1 MAFDGS
7 LKFDTK
13 IDTSGFKNGVSSL
26 KRAAESFEKKIH
38 KMGNQIDQSLG
49 KSEKVTA
56 LENEISATEEK
67 IRVLVSEMKEMEE
80 TKLPTKEYTELEKQ
94 VERAGKKLE
103 GLLDRKEKFESI
115 GRKTNTSAWKGLLYD
130 IDLASKKYD
139 ALARKKEEMESDG
152 TAYTSGSSSSSYQK
166 KADSLAAL
174 NDKLYEQKKRLSE
187 VEAAESAAS
196 QSGQEYVSLMDSIK
210 LQVKAAGSSF
220 KKFGKNVVIG
230 LATSPVVGFTSA
242 MKGAF
247 WLTKRTGSAFKKVG
261 FNAIKKSIAGAA
273 RALSK
278 FNKALWSI
286 GKNSNK
292 SKSGFS
298 MIGMLGKSLM
308 FSMVFR
314 SLSAISNALKE
325 GMQNFT
331 QYSGSF
337 NSAMTSF
344 TGSLTQ
350 LKNSFAAAFSPVT
363 SIAIPALD
371 VLIQKLIQAINVIGQ
386 FMSAMSGKNTFT
398 RAVKVNDDYAASLK
412 KTGGAARSAGKEA
425 KKALAPF
432 DDLVQIQ
439 QQSTDASGG
448 GTAGTDPSQMFTEE
462 TIENGISGFANKLKE
477 LIDAEDWDGIGQ
489 MLGEK
494 VNASV
499 SRFADYVSW
508 DNVGAETT
516 AFLLAFTAIFNSMAG
531 TIDWYSIGGA
541 LGSGA
546 DTLIHIMFIL
556 LTGLDWKL
564 LGSAVALGLNGMVDS
579 VDWNLFGRTL
589 GAYFQAKI
597 SALYGFVSTA
607 DWPSI
612 GQAIGDS
619 LNGMTGQIDW
629 EMLGLSFAAGLS
641 GIFDIVANFAETYDW
656 VSLGNSVSASFSSF
670 FETFDW
676 AGAGAALS
684 LFVLG
689 FLNFLITIV
698 QETDWRAF
706 GEGVADGIKAIDWT
720 AIVNSLFTFIGL
732 CFGGFA
738 AFLGGLL
745 ADGVSSAKEYFQGKV
760 DECGGN
766 IVAGILKG
774 ILDGIIGIGLWIYK
788 NVVAPIID
796 GFAAGFGFEGKSPST
811 VMAEMGQYL
820 WDGFCNGIKAFF
832 SSPGDFIK
840 EHITDPFV
848 DGVKNLL
855 GIHSPSTVMEGIGS
869 NTVAGFNQGVT
880 DEQSASQNVIQTWA
894 EGVAKWFSNKFGIS
908 NNSADESR
916 KWAIGIMSGF
926 NTTVNRQ
933 YTDSQSVMEK
943 WAENVRQWFIGDSD
957 TKGINEASWKK
968 FAENI
973 IQAFINAINIGHT
986 GTKEPMEVW
995 ASHAQEWFWGDTDPS
1010 GTGGMYVA
1018 FYNMAKRI
1026 NEGFSNGISDFA
1038 HMAKSAIREW
1048 ANDIMDTAEKEF
1060 DIHSPSKEFR
1070 TIAEYVIKG
1079 FNEGILSFAASSQS
1093 VAQKWLD
1100 GIIHVFDGVDI
1111 TIPVG
1116 LNIPNAAAYI
1126 PRMATGSI
1134 VPPRTGEASLEA
1146 VKRYGIGEQEEI
1158 LSLLIQKIDELIA
1171 QIHDGDGRPIEIVL
1185 NLTGNLASLARILK
1199 PELDKEAARKGVNLV
1214 VVGGV

>member
-13 IDTSGFKNGVSSL
+13 IDTNGFEKGVSSL
-26 KRAAESFEKKIH
+26 NRAAESFENKIH
-38 KMGNQIDQSLG
+38 QMGKRIDQSIG

-56 LENEISATEEK
+56 LESEISATEEK
-67 IRVLVSEMKEMEE
+67 IRVLVAEMKEMEE
-80 TKLPTKEYTELEKQ
+80 TKLPTKEYIELEKQ
-94 VERAGKKLE
+94 ADRAGRKLE
-103 GLLDRKEKFESI
+103 GLLDRKEKFEST
-115 GRKTNTSAWKGLLYD
+115 GRKTNTSSWKGLLYD

-139 ALARKKEEMESDG
+139 ALTRKKEAMESDG

-174 NDKLYEQKKRLSE
+174 NNKLYEQKRRLSE
-187 VEAAESAAS
+187 VEAAELTAS
-196 QSGQEYVSLMDSIK
+196 QSGQEYVSLIDSLK
-210 LQVKAAGSSF
+210 FHVKATGGLL
-220 KKFGKNVVIG
+220 KGFGKNVVVG

-242 MKGAF
+242 MKGAL
-247 WLTKRTGSAFKKVG
+247 WITERTSSAFKKVG
-261 FNAIKKSIAGAA
+261 FNAVKKSITGAT

-286 GKNSNK
+286 GKNTNK
-292 SKSGFS
+292 SKRGFS

-325 GMQNFT
+325 GMQNFA

-337 NSAMTSF
+337 NSVMTSF

-350 LKNSFAAAFSPVT
+350 FKNSIAAAFSPVT

-371 VLIQKLIQAINVIGQ
+371 ALIQKLIQAINVIGQ

-412 KTGGAARSAGKEA
+412 KTGGAAKSAGKEA

-439 QQSTDASGG
+439 QQGADASGG

-489 MLGEK
+489 MIGEK
-494 VNASV
+494 VNDSV
-499 SRFADYVSW
+499 ARFADFISW
-508 DNVGAETT
+508 DNVGTETT

-546 DTLIHIMFIL
+546 DTLIHILFIL

-564 LGSAVALGLNGMVDS
+564 LGSAIASGLNGMVDS
-579 VDWNLFGRTL
+579 VDWDLFGRTL

-597 SALYGFVSTA
+597 SGLYGFVSTA
-607 DWPSI
+607 DWPAI
-612 GQAIGDS
+612 GQAIGNS
-619 LNGMTGQIDW
+619 LSGSLHQIDW
-629 EMLGLSFAAGLS
+629 AMLGLMFAGLIG
-641 GIFDIVANFAETYDW
+641 GIFTTAGNFAVNYDW
-656 VSLGNSVSASFSSF
+656 TGLGSSISLSLSTF
-670 FETFDW
+670 FQNFDW
-676 AGAGAALS
+676 IGSGTAIS
-684 LFVLG
+684 DFVLG
-689 FLNFLITIV
+689 LLDALITFV
-698 QETDWRAF
+698 KQTDWSAL
-706 GEGVADGIKAIDWT
+706 GTGVAEAAISIDWW
-720 AIVNSLFTFIGL
+720 GL
-732 CFGGFA
+732 LLKVVDLILQTLKALILA
-738 AFLGGLL
+738 AWPFLGTIAGYLWEGFCK
-745 ADGVSSAKEYFQGKV
+745 GVKEFFNDPKAFIK
-760 DECGGN
+760 EN
-766 IVAGILKG
+766 IVDPFVKYFCELFGIH
-774 ILDGIIGIGLWIYK
+774 
-788 NVVAPIID
+788 
-796 GFAAGFGFEGKSPST
+796 SPST
-811 VMAEMGQYL
+811 VMAEFGQYL
-820 WDGFCNGIKAFF
+820 WEGFCNGIKEFF
-832 SSPGDFIK
+832 SNPGTFIK
-840 EHITDPFV
+840 NNITDPFV
-848 DGVKNLL
+848 NGVKNLL

-880 DEQSASQNVIQTWA
+880 NEQSASQNVIQTWA
-894 EGVAKWFSNKFGIS
+894 EGISKWFSNKFGIS

-916 KWAIGIMSGF
+916 KWATGIMSGF
-926 NTTVNRQ
+926 NMTVNRQ

-973 IQAFINAINIGHT
+973 IQAFINAINIGHI
-986 GTKEPMEVW
+986 GTKEPMELW
-995 ASHAQEWFWGDTDPS
+995 ASHVQEWFWGDTDPS

-1026 NEGFSNGISDFA
+1026 NEGFANGISDFS

-1048 ANDIMDTAEKEF
+1048 ADEIMEEAEEAF

-1070 TIAEYVIKG
+1070 AIAEYVVKG
-1079 FNEGILSFAASSQS
+1079 FNEGITELAASSQS
-1093 VAQKWLD
+1093 AAQKWLD
-1100 GIIHVFDGVDI
+1100 GILHVFDGVDI
-1111 TIPVG
+1111 TVPVG
-1116 LNIPNAAAYI
+1116 IDIPNAASYL
-1126 PRMATGSI
+1126 PRIATGSI
-1134 VPPRTGEASLEA
+1134 VPPRAGEASLAA
-1146 VKRYGIGEQEEI
+1146 VKSYGFVEQEESLAI
-1158 LSLLIQKIDELIA
+1158 LLQKIDELIA
-1171 QIHDGDGRPIEIVL
+1171 QIREEGGRPIEIVL

-1199 PELDKEAARKGVNLV
+1199 PELDKEAARKGIKLV